1 MHTALIVD
9 DEPAQQE
16 LLSNMLRKN
25 FPNYELKAICSDVN
39 SGIEK
44 INYYQPELVFL
55 DVVMP
60 PKTGFDLLSSYKQVP
75 FEVIF
80 TTSHEQFAINAFKV
94 SAVDYLL
101 KPFGA
106 EELKTALQK
115 FEQRIAAKQSMQHF
129 ETLLHNIHNNT
140 SDKARIALP
149 TLNGFVFVQA
159 SDILRCEGD
168 NVYTII
174 WMADKTK
181 HLISKTLKE
190 CEELLTQYNFFRIH
204 QSHLINMRH
213 INEYIKGDGGIVKM
227 IDGAMLDVSR
237 RKRDEF
243 LMVLN
248 KI

>member
-25 FPNYELKAICSDVN
+25 FPDYELKAICNTVDA
-39 SGIEK
+39 GFET
-44 INYYQPELVFL
+44 INALKPELVFL

-60 PKTGFDLLSSYKQVP
+60 PKTGFDLLGYYKQIP

-80 TTSHEQFAINAFKV
+80 TTSHEQYAINAFKV

-101 KPFGA
+101 KPFGR
-106 EELKTALQK
+106 EELAVALQK
-115 FEQRIAAKQSMQHF
+115 FEQRIAAKHSLQHI

-140 SDKARIALP
+140 SDRARIALP
-149 TLNGFVFVQA
+149 TMNGFVFVQA
-159 SDILRCEGD
+159 SDIIRCESD
-168 NVYTII
+168 NVYTSIL
-174 WMADKTK
+174 MTDKTK
-181 HLISKTLKE
+181 HLVSKTLKE
-190 CEELLTQYNFFRIH
+190 CEELLTQFNFFRIH

-213 INEYIKGDGGIVKM
+213 IKEYIKGDGGLVKM
-227 IDGAMLDVSR
+227 NDGSTLDVSR

-243 LMVLN
+243 ILLLN

>member
-16 LLSNMLRKN
+16 LLSNMLRKS
-25 FPNYELKAICSDVN
+25 FPDYELKAVCSSVD
-39 SGIEK
+39 SGIQS
-44 INYYQPELVFL
+44 INYLKPDLVFL

-60 PKTGFDLLSSYKQVP
+60 PKTGFDLLSYFAPVP

-101 KPFGA
+101 KPFGRG
-106 EELKTALQK
+106 ELSTALQK
-115 FEQRIAAKQSMQHF
+115 FEQRITSRQPMQHIA
-129 ETLLHNIHNNT
+129 TLLHNIDNNT

-149 TLNGFVFVQA
+149 TMNGFIFVQVNEVV
-159 SDILRCEGD
+159 RCESD
-168 NVYTII
+168 NVYTTFY
-174 WMADKTK
+174 MTDKS
-181 HLISKTLKE
+181 LRVVSKTMKD
-190 CEELLTQYNFFRIH
+190 CEELLIQYNFFRIH

-213 INEYIKGDGGIVKM
+213 IKEYIKGDGGVVKM
-227 IDGAMLDVSR
+227 IDGTLLNVSR

-243 LMVLN
+243 LMSLN